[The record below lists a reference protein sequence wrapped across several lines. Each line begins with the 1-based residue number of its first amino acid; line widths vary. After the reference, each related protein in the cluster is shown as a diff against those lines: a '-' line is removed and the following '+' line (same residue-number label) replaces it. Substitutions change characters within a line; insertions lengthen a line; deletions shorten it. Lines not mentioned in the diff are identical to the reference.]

1 MEFRH
6 LHMTI
11 PSFKKGGKL
20 WAADLQSLADA
31 VRANRV
37 LPGVG
42 IRITG
47 SPNGTTVAVAPGG
60 GAGASGMSFHPF
72 KVVVSKND
80 GQSVRVQVIFGTVN
94 GIEPTI
100 GGQWLHNVRPTPPTL
115 PVDDGSQV
123 FLKANLDAS
132 RNVASAEV
140 AAASE
145 VPQNSEALS
154 HVLLARVI
162 VADEGGNRSVTIA
175 QNVASSLGFRTCKNP
190 DWYEGATDALKY
202 QHIWW
207 GI

>member
-1 MEFRH
+1 V
-6 LHMTI
+6 TI
-11 PSFKKGGKL
+11 PSFRKGEKL
-20 WAADLQSLADA
+20 KAADLQTLADA

-37 LPGVG
+37 LPGAG

-60 GAGASGMSFHPF
+60 MAGASGLSIHPF
-72 KVVVSKND
+72 KVVVAKND
-80 GQSVRVQVIFGTVN
+80 GQGVRVQAIFGTVN
-94 GIEPTI
+94 SIEPTI

-123 FLKANLDAS
+123 YLKANLDAS

-154 HVLLARVI
+154 HILLARVI

-190 DWYEGATDALKY
+190 DWYEGATDTLKY

>member
-1 MEFRH
+1 
-6 LHMTI
+6 MTI
-11 PSFKKGGKL
+11 PSFRKGEKL
-20 WAADLQSLADA
+20 KAADLQTLADA

-37 LPGVG
+37 LPGAG

-47 SPNGTTVAVAPGG
+47 SPNGTTVAVMGG
-60 GAGASGMSFHPF
+60 GAGAQGTTAHPF
-72 KVVVSKND
+72 KVIVAKND
-80 GQSVRVQVIFGTVN
+80 AQGVRVQVLFGTVN

-115 PVDDGSQV
+115 PANDGSQV

-140 AAASE
+140 ASASE
-145 VPQNSEALS
+145 LPQNSETLS
-154 HVLLARVI
+154 HILLARI
-162 VADEGGNRSVTIA
+162 SIAEDSGNRTITIA

-190 DWYEGATDALKY
+190 DWYEGATDMLKY

>member
-1 MEFRH
+1 V
-6 LHMTI
+6 TI
-11 PSFKKGGKL
+11 PSFRKGEKL
-20 WAADLQSLADA
+20 KAADLQTLADA

-37 LPGVG
+37 LPGAG

-47 SPNGTTVAVAPGG
+47 SPNGTTVAVVGG
-60 GAGASGMSFHPF
+60 GAGAPGTTAHPF
-72 KVVVSKND
+72 KVIVAKND
-80 GQSVRVQVIFGTVN
+80 AQGVRVQVLFGTVN

-115 PVDDGSQV
+115 LANDGSQV
-123 FLKANLDAS
+123 YLKANLDAS

-145 VPQNSEALS
+145 LPQNSETLS
-154 HVLLARVI
+154 HILLARI
-162 VADEGGNRSVTIA
+162 SIAEDSGNRTITIA

-190 DWYEGATDALKY
+190 DWYEGATDTLKY

>member
-1 MEFRH
+1 
-6 LHMTI
+6 MTI

-37 LPGVG
+37 LPGAG

-60 GAGASGMSFHPF
+60 VAGVSGTSVHPF
-72 KVVVSKND
+72 KVVVAKND
-80 GQSVRVQVIFGTVN
+80 AQGVRVQVLFGTVN

-132 RNVASAEV
+132 RNVTSAEV

-145 VPQNSEALS
+145 VPQNSETIS
-154 HVLLARVI
+154 HILLARI
-162 VADEGGNRSVTIA
+162 SISTEGGSVVTIA

-190 DWYEGATDALKY
+190 DWYEGATDTLKY

>member
-1 MEFRH
+1 
-6 LHMTI
+6 MTI
-11 PSFKKGGKL
+11 PSFRKGEKL
-20 WAADLQSLADA
+20 KAADLQTLADA

-37 LPGVG
+37 LPGAG

-47 SPNGTTVAVAPGG
+47 SPNGTTVAVVGG
-60 GAGASGMSFHPF
+60 GAGAPGTTAHPF
-72 KVVVSKND
+72 KVIVAKND
-80 GQSVRVQVIFGTVN
+80 AQGVRVQVLFGTVN

-100 GGQWLHNVRPTPPTL
+100 GGQWLHNVQPAPPML

-145 VPQNSEALS
+145 VPENSDALS
-154 HVLLARVI
+154 HILLARI
-162 VADEGGNRSVTIA
+162 SIAEDDGNRSATIF

-190 DWYEGATDALKY
+190 NWYDGNTEELEY